1 MAGKARN
8 AVRKKRDGVYHHGDL
23 KTALKNA
30 ALRLVREKGQHA
42 FSLNEASRLA
52 GVSAGAPLPMFGPKE
67 GGYPFGQRTT
77 EECRHAR
84 SVSG

>member
-52 GVSAGAPLPMFGPKE
+52 A
-67 GGYPFGQRTT
+67 
-77 EECRHAR
+77 
-84 SVSG
+84 